1 MQKKYIKNVC
11 ITILLMTVFTNYVDA
26 QRRGG
31 RGNRTNTGNTTPS
44 NTTTNPRTTS
54 NNRTDTNPA
63 YNSYGNTPI
72 EVDNND
78 VAGLDTIIR
87 RSLRNDN
94 AIERNLVKDR
104 TPLPYQH
111 IREDDAIFRE
121 RVWRE
126 IDIREKVNL
135 PFRYS
140 ADEDNGNQRFIT
152 ILMNAIR
159 KEEVEAFDASVDDR
173 FTTPTSWDKIQDA
186 VAGKVDTTPVY
197 SIDDPTKIDKYKV
210 VRNEFNPDDIIKYR
224 LKEEWVFD
232 KQTSRLYVRI
242 LGIAPLKTLYRPDG
256 TERGSTPMFWVYY
269 PNLRATL
276 AKYEVYNPK
285 NFGARMSWEEL
296 FESRM
301 FSSYITK
308 STIDNASNKTLAQS
322 IKDPLFRLLEGEKI
336 KDKIFNYE
344 QDLWSY

>member
-1 MQKKYIKNVC
+1 MQKKYVKNIYI
-11 ITILLMTVFTNYVDA
+11 ITALVVACTSYADA

-31 RGNRTNTGNTTPS
+31 R
-44 NTTTNPRTTS
+44 
-54 NNRTDTNPA
+54 NNRATIGNSSSNVNTNSTATNNNSVGTSSP
-63 YNSYGNTPI
+63 YNPYGNTPVEI
-72 EVDNND
+72 DSSGGVG
-78 VAGLDTIIR
+78 GLDTIIH

-94 AIERNLVKDR
+94 AIERNLQKDR

-111 IREDDAIFRE
+111 VREDDAIFRE

-126 IDIREKVNL
+126 IDIREKMNL

-140 ADEDNGNQRFIT
+140 ADEDNGNQRFIN
-152 ILMNAIR
+152 ILMNTVR
-159 KEEVEAFDASVDDR
+159 KGDAVAFDASVDDR
-173 FTTPTSWDKIQDA
+173 FTTPIGWDKIQDA
-186 VAGKVDTTPVY
+186 IAGKVDTTPVY
-197 SIDDPTKIDKYKV
+197 SIDDPTKIDKYRV
-210 VRNEFNPDDIIKYR
+210 VRSSFNADDIVKYR

-242 LGIAPLKTLYRPDG
+242 LGIAPLKTLYRADG

-269 PNLRATL
+269 PDLRATL

-301 FSSYITK
+301 FSSYIIK
-308 STIDNASNKTLAQS
+308 STLDNASNKTLAQS

>member
-1 MQKKYIKNVC
+1 MYIKNVC
-11 ITILLMTVFTNYVDA
+11 IITLLMTIFTNYVDA

-31 RGNRTNTGNTTPS
+31 RGNRTNTGNTT
-44 NTTTNPRTTS
+44 TNPRTAS
-54 NNRTDTNPA
+54 NNRTDTTLA

-72 EVDNND
+72 EVDNNG
-78 VAGLDTIIR
+78 VVGLDTIIR

-94 AIERNLVKDR
+94 AIERNLQKDR

-159 KEEVEAFDASVDDR
+159 KEEVQAFDASVDDR
-173 FTTPTSWDKIQDA
+173 FTTPISWDKIQDA

-224 LKEEWVFD
+224 IKEEWVFD

-256 TERGSTPMFWVYY
+256 TERGSTPMFWIYY
-269 PNLRATL
+269 PDLRATL